1 MKGKFIM
8 TKYDSLRIYVLALLK
23 VHLSAKYGQ
32 LGFLVDEDG
41 HPILV
46 HNLILGLFGL
56 GIVKSVTQT

>member
-1 MKGKFIM
+1 M
-8 TKYDSLRIYVLALLK
+8 TKYGSLRIYILALLK
-23 VHLSAKYGQ
+23 VHLSAKNGQ
-32 LGFLVDEDG
+32 LGFLVDEDC